1 MGLAL
6 DEPNGDDTK
15 HKVDDFE
22 ILIAED
28 IKHYAFGARLDY
40 AVSPY
45 YEGFVI
51 NNGNSSC

>member
-51 NNGNSSC
+51 NTGNSSC

>member
-1 MGLAL
+1 MAL
-6 DEPNGDDTK
+6 DEPNGGEK
-15 HKVDDFE
+15 SHKVDDFE

-28 IKHYAFGARLDY
+28 IKHYAYGALVDY

-51 NNGNSSC
+51 NSGHSSC